1 MFLIGSN
8 HTRYGLSRH
17 IQNQIEQGKKE
28 IFFRINGML
37 KKENIIDMVGAILHQ
52 NYQST
57 ETTRVGFSY
66 NSNEKIGVYYIRIN

>member
-1 MFLIGSN
+1 
-8 HTRYGLSRH
+8 
-17 IQNQIEQGKKE
+17 
-28 IFFRINGML
+28 
-37 KKENIIDMVGAILHQ
+37 MVGAILHQ